1 MENIQAVTTVKIKCT
16 KVAEVEIVYK
26 SNVKPSERPV
36 IKSSKDAYGILSN
49 YYNTNILEL
58 QEQFCVLY
66 LNNAKKAIAVNMHST
81 GGITGTVADI
91 RLILVTA
98 LKLAA
103 SGLIIS
109 HSHPS
114 GNLSPSRQDEA
125 ITNKIKN
132 AAQLMDI
139 ALLDHIIISS
149 ENYYSMSDNGII

>member
-1 MENIQAVTTVKIKCT
+1 MENIQAVTTGKTKCT
-16 KVAEVEIVYK
+16 KVAEVEVIYK

-36 IKSSKDAYGILSN
+36 IKSSKDAYDILRN
-49 YYNTNILEL
+49 YYNKNILEL

-66 LNNAKKAIAVNMHST
+66 LNNAKKVLAVNKHSI
-81 GGITGTVADI
+81 GGIIGTVADT

-103 SGLIIS
+103 SGLILS

-114 GNLSPSRQDEA
+114 GALSPSRQDEA
-125 ITNKIKN
+125 MTQRIKS
-132 AAQLMDI
+132 AAQFMDI

-149 ENYYSMSDNGII
+149 EDYYSMADNGII